1 MQGPGSALKRPL
13 VPIAI
18 KYLRPRTTDGFWDVI
33 VDRCK
38 AALARHVRHI
48 GPGLWRIIHFDGE
61 EYEIRLAFD
70 QTPHSAVEQDAL
82 TDLNPT
88 TGSAKPLQ
96 HGKIDLFE
104 FLTQFE
110 EIYYR
115 KPREFEQRTSDL
127 IVQCAKYQK
136 EVLAHKLPA
145 SARAFD
151 EDTLVAQLLRCFLI
165 SAELNTVNGWYTPLD
180 FMDVGI
186 NNVMMR
192 DEGDDDYWGLEPSIT
207 VQLLKPSGSAYKRMR
222 KNTRGQHQSFS
233 AILETAISNLQR
245 LIFRRRPQDIPCL
258 IYSLCLLALTV
269 SALSMTHAPF
279 LLPVKLAGEEL
290 DDTFQ
295 TLCDLYLFSLG
306 HAHPLRDEVDM
317 AAYASSVDDDP
328 VSVKHFD
335 ALNRLWQQ
343 FGEWNPGLGI
353 VSLHYILILLSQT
366 VTTQDLWTETST
378 FRSTILLILTPI
390 AGLLMI
396 EIPLLF

>member
-1 MQGPGSALKRPL
+1 MN
-13 VPIAI
+13 
-18 KYLRPRTTDGFWDVI
+18 
-33 VDRCK
+33 
-38 AALARHVRHI
+38 VRHI
-48 GPGLWRIIHFDGE
+48 GPGLWRILHPNGE
-61 EYEIRLAFD
+61 EYRLRLAFD
-70 QTPHSAVEQDAL
+70 QTPHSAIEENAL
-82 TDLNPT
+82 TDLNLT

-96 HGKIDLFE
+96 HGKVDLFE

-110 EIYYR
+110 EIHSR
-115 KPREFEQRTSDL
+115 KPRQWEHGTGDL

-136 EVLAHKLPA
+136 EILTHRPPA

-151 EDTLVAQLLRCFLI
+151 QDTLIAQLLRCFLL
-165 SAELNTVNGWYTPLD
+165 SAEINDVNGWYTPWG
-180 FMDVGI
+180 FMD
-186 NNVMMR
+186 NDFNVIVMR
-192 DEGDDDYWGLEPSIT
+192 DEGEDDYWGLEPSIT
-207 VQLLKPSGSAYKRMR
+207 VQLFNTSGSGYKRTR
-222 KNTRGQHQSFS
+222 RNTLGQHQSFS
-233 AILETAISNLQR
+233 AILETAIANLQR

-269 SALSMTHAPF
+269 SALSVTHAPF

-343 FGEWNPGLGI
+343 FGE
-353 VSLHYILILLSQT
+353 
-366 VTTQDLWTETST
+366 
-378 FRSTILLILTPI
+378 
-390 AGLLMI
+390 
-396 EIPLLF
+396 